1 MSFLLQGTW
10 KCKGAE
16 SGTVFD
22 DVEFEDGRWDDYDE
36 KVSLTRAEST
46 SHLTR
51 LNHRPSLLYLFQ
63 CRRSPRNSSG
73 RDVAIP
79 LA

>member
-1 MSFLLQGTW
+1 MFIWVCECLTPFHLQGTW

-36 KVSLTRAEST
+36 KVSKTGAECMNAFYKAN
-46 SHLTR
+46 
-51 LNHRPSLLYLFQ
+51 LN
-63 CRRSPRNSSG
+63 
-73 RDVAIP
+73 
-79 LA
+79 